1 MEAISSLRLFNF
13 VSDYYFFDAVLQAFQ
28 AGIVWINCS
37 QPCFTQAPWGGN
49 KRSGFGREL
58 GEWYGLDSSSQKC
71 KILFNKMF
79 LTQEPDRKNGEI
91 ARNYVNRKRE
101 SMDTT
106 FNTTLMLLIV
116 SDGFM

>member
-1 MEAISSLRLFNF
+1 
-13 VSDYYFFDAVLQAFQ
+13 
-28 AGIVWINCS
+28 
-37 QPCFTQAPWGGN
+37 
-49 KRSGFGREL
+49 
-58 GEWYGLDSSSQKC
+58 
-71 KILFNKMF
+71 MF

-116 SDGFM
+116 SDGFT